1 MVHVTT
7 SMLLLLSTGDLL
19 EGLVIGECLL
29 RGDIIIVSTHERLLA
44 AASRADQ
51 LLLASVMHLLL
62 MLIGIRC
69 G

>member
-1 MVHVTT
+1 MHVTT
-7 SMLLLLSTGDLL
+7 SMLLLLATGDLL

-29 RGDIIIVSTHERLLA
+29 RGDIIIVSTHERLLTA
-44 AASRADQ
+44 TSRAHK

-62 MLIGIRC
+62 ILIGIRC